1 MSEASSSKTTD
12 RLRARLRAAGAGL
25 TLVEILI
32 VLALI
37 ALFSAVLIAG
47 SGQVSGA
54 KLRKSATMVSAA
66 VRVAYTRAT
75 VSSRSVRLVLDFE
88 QKSMWMEEADAPM
101 LVRTGDTT
109 GGADPVTAAEQQ
121 AVAEGERIVKGPQ
134 APRPHFRPVSMGI
147 VAGAESKGQ
156 AKELPSGIKFRSVQA
171 AHDTEPRT
179 EGRAYLYF
187 WPGGMTERAVVQVVA
202 GDKAD
207 ADVLSVMVSP
217 LTGSTLVKNGPQEL
231 KLPTD
236 DRESSE
242 REDRGGP

>member
-1 MSEASSSKTTD
+1 MTGPSASEGTG
-12 RLRARLRAAGAGL
+12 LPRARWRAARAGL
-25 TLVEILI
+25 SLVEILI

-66 VRVAYTRAT
+66 IRVAYTRAT
-75 VSSRSVRLVLDFE
+75 VSSRSVRLVLDFD
-88 QKSMWMEEADAPM
+88 QKALWMEEADQPM

-121 AVAEGERIVKGPQ
+121 AVAEGERIVKGPT

-147 VAGAESKGQ
+147 VAGAEGKGQ
-156 AKELPSGIKFRSVQA
+156 AKQLPAGIRFRSIQTS
-171 AHDTEPRT
+171 HDADART
-179 EGRAYLYF
+179 GGRAYLYF
-187 WPGGMTERAVVQVVA
+187 WPGGMTERAVVQLAV

-207 ADVLSVMVSP
+207 AEVLSVLVSP
-217 LTGSTLVKNGPQEL
+217 LTGSTQVKNGPEEL

-236 DRESSE
+236 DKESSE
-242 REDRGGP
+242 REDRGQP